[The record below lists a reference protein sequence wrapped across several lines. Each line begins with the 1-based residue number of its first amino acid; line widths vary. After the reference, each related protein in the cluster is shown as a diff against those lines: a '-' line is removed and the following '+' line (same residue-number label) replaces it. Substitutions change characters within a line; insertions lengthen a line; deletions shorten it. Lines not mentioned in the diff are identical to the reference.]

1 MQAYLLLS
9 QCNAAAA
16 KCRPALPW
24 HQSHWSH
31 WVGNAVAGQPWL
43 ILNPTS
49 NPWCRPVGPLVR
61 EQGVLT
67 RLGAGYSCDPLQRTG
82 QSCVSEKYKTQFALN
97 ATGVLRL
104 TAADAKKP
112 VQLLLTATGRARVT
126 LNGAVLPALDINS
139 ELEWQFVHHIYLPL
153 WESSLLVKAA
163 LRTRARLCRPAYT
176 AATTAGTTKTASM
189 TLPAGDARISV
200 EVRGSNATCAGV
212 CQLACCSAGACGWS
226 GGRPPRVVGLLGC
239 PLPSQCFPPICQRD
253 RFPSNLR
260 AA

>member
-9 QCNAAAA
+9 LCNAAVA

-200 EVRGSNATCAGV
+200 EVRGSNAACAGV